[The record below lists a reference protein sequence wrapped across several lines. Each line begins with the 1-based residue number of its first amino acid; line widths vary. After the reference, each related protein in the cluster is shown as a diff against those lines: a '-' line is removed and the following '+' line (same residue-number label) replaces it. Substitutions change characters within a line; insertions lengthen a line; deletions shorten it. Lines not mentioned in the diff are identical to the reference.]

1 MDKIIFLD
9 IDGVLN
15 CQSSEIYMP
24 GYYVG
29 IDEDKLLRLKEI
41 ADATAAKV
49 VLSSSWK
56 NYWSLDPKTRIFQSP
71 YGNEIDNR
79 LGPLGL
85 RPIAKTEDPDRDGIR
100 RGAGIIKWVLD
111 HDVSDWVVL
120 DDEIFPDFYKQNI
133 LPHLVKTTF
142 YDNDGGLQPEHVKR
156 AIEILNERKF
166 NENFNKYGFFSL
178 EHQGLAL

>member
-41 ADATAAKV
+41 VNATGAQI

-56 NYWSLDPKTRIFQSP
+56 HYWRLEYKEFQNEF
-71 YGNEIDNR
+71 GNEIDNR
-79 LGPLGL
+79 LAPLGL
-85 RPIAKTEDPDRDGIR
+85 LPIAKTEDPDRDGLR

-111 HDVSDWVVL
+111 HGVSDWVVL
-120 DDEIFPDFYKQNI
+120 DDEIFPDFYDQSI

-142 YDNDGGLQPEHVKR
+142 YDDNGGLQPEHVKR

-166 NENFNKYGFFSL
+166 NENFDKYGFFPL
-178 EHQGLAL
+178 EHQGLEL

>member
-15 CQSSEIYMP
+15 CQSSEFYMSN
-24 GYYVG
+24 YAG

-41 ADATAAKV
+41 VNATGAQI

-56 NYWSLDPKTRIFQSP
+56 HYWRLDYKEFQNEF
-71 YGNEIDNR
+71 GDEIDNR
-79 LGPLGL
+79 LAPLGL
-85 RPIAKTEDPDRDGIR
+85 LPIAKTEDPNRDGLR

-111 HDVSDWVVL
+111 HGVSDWVVL
-120 DDEIFPDFYKQNI
+120 DDDIFPDFYDEGI
-133 LPHLVKTTF
+133 LPHLVKTIF
-142 YDNDGGLQPEHVKR
+142 YDNNGGLQSEHVKR

-166 NENFNKYGFFSL
+166 NENFDKYGFFPF
-178 EHQGLAL
+178 EHQGLEL